1 MDLMEMTTFLHRRLD
16 EMERQ
21 VWRDLISEYPGTF
34 NRADQECRRWLQG
47 RALGVE
53 VFGDIK
59 LWRHIVDACYMAGD
73 DSEDVRA
80 VAAKWAD
87 HPDYDPAWA

>member
-1 MDLMEMTTFLHRRLD
+1 MMELTTFLHRRLD
-16 EMERQ
+16 EMERRT
-21 VWRDLISEYPGTF
+21 WRDLIAEYPGTF
-34 NRADQECRRWLQG
+34 DWSGLECRRWLQG

-53 VFGDIK
+53 MLSDIQ
-59 LWRHIVDACYMAGD
+59 LWRHIVDSCYMAGYE
-73 DSEDVRA
+73 SEDVRA